1 MLRCPATVFL
11 IVAHR
16 ASVKRCGCNNGSHT
30 HTKRGAVTRM
40 LRSLSYCI
48 RLLQLQLS
56 ALRWIRRIASGTEFG
71 ATLATKRVATV

>member
-1 MLRCPATVFL
+1 VLRCPATVFL

-16 ASVKRCGCNNGSHT
+16 ASVNSCGCNTGSQ
-30 HTKRGAVTRM
+30 RGAVTRM